1 MYNLDPKAPIIKK
14 KSSEI
19 SYAYTF
25 TNIIANASIDIYG
38 VGPDRTAPAGA
49 ARPGL
54 TLFKLKASKNF
65 GCDWRPCSITVTIWD
80 PINTQLCPPIAN
92 LKACR
97 FRAIGYLIL
106 A

>member
-1 MYNLDPKAPIIKK
+1 MYNLDPKAPIIK

-65 GCDWRPCSITVTIWD
+65 GCD
-80 PINTQLCPPIAN
+80 
-92 LKACR
+92 
-97 FRAIGYLIL
+97 
-106 A
+106 